1 MTLDE
6 LSTEIMRSSSI
17 GLEGDTD
24 SSFLGILGVTW
35 GWDPVPRYQ
44 LVGKHFRDEETIAA
58 AKTID
63 SILKA

>member
-1 MTLDE
+1 MVLNVLDHP
-6 LSTEIMRSSSI
+6 TV
-17 GLEGDTD
+17 
-24 SSFLGILGVTW
+24 LGILGVTW